1 MSSHSKSGA
10 IIGLDSSM
18 GFNHAAVMFGG
29 HHAAKRRSRPSLQG
43 GERRRRSPSPS
54 SKRANGRHPDAD
66 VDVEPVDMTPPE
78 ERLTNHAVRCVGY
91 EEAHDFDNLVLGRT
105 HCLALAQL
113 CFGKLHPEVTL
124 AHCRLAHAYL
134 RKGLFP
140 QAEGHAQAAL
150 ERLDQCDHGTS
161 ADPIRFSALATL
173 GQAYVGQRQFA
184 KAEPHLNKATLLPA
198 PTPAEKCDLLVAIAA
213 VQTNKRFYGDAA
225 TTLETAVGEK
235 LKSVS
240 ETHPDMLAMFLALGR
255 VYLKLASSL
264 NDAGGALVG
273 KAVATLTRAVN
284 VGVANEVVYRQEMGD
299 ALFHLGV
306 ALAETDS
313 PTASIDNFERAL
325 KIYRNLHGR
334 QSSQVARTLRQIA
347 SLFVKLRNVDSAIQ
361 YLAMTIKAES
371 RLHGPN
377 SLQVADL
384 IKTRG
389 DVETLGS
396 RFQVAVASFQE
407 AETIYET
414 LQGSE
419 SAQAAECRERI
430 LRTRELQASHAAAA
444 DKQH

>member
-161 ADPIRFSALATL
+161 ADPIRFVRRPPMATPSPTVALV
-173 GQAYVGQRQFA
+173 QVQRAGHARAGVRRPEAVRQGGA
-184 KAEPHLNKATLLPA
+184 A
-198 PTPAEKCDLLVAIAA
+198 PE
-213 VQTNKRFYGDAA
+213 QGDAA
-225 TTLETAVGEK
+225 AGADARREVR
-235 LKSVS
+235 
-240 ETHPDMLAMFLALGR
+240 P
-255 VYLKLASSL
+255 
-264 NDAGGALVG
+264 AGGHRCRPDQRR
-273 KAVATLTRAVN
+273 RARRP
-284 VGVANEVVYRQEMGD
+284 GW
-299 ALFHLGV
+299 H
-306 ALAETDS
+306 S
-313 PTASIDNFERAL
+313 ERV
-325 KIYRNLHGR
+325 H
-334 QSSQVARTLRQIA
+334 
-347 SLFVKLRNVDSAIQ
+347 
-361 YLAMTIKAES
+361 
-371 RLHGPN
+371 
-377 SLQVADL
+377 
-384 IKTRG
+384 
-389 DVETLGS
+389 
-396 RFQVAVASFQE
+396 
-407 AETIYET
+407 
-414 LQGSE
+414 
-419 SAQAAECRERI
+419 
-430 LRTRELQASHAAAA
+430 
-444 DKQH
+444 